1 MYTCNKQE
9 LWLIE
14 SLKSTLNISAQ
25 VYKNRMFKALLE
37 TKQCQINPDTEEN
50 SLSSARISKL
60 VSINCQNEAYA
71 DRYLMS
77 IAGSGALLIENKCF
91 L

>member
-1 MYTCNKQE
+1 
-9 LWLIE
+9 
-14 SLKSTLNISAQ
+14 
-25 VYKNRMFKALLE
+25 MFKALLE

-60 VSINCQNEAYA
+60 VSINCQSEAYA

-77 IAGSGALLIENKCF
+77 IAGSGALLF
-91 L
+91 